1 MAKQRAAT
9 VNVVQDPESPIPF
22 DVMADAIVKLSQLG
36 EAMRSTRLERK
47 VVLLLLH
54 DMTGINIGVIGVILD
69 AIPQLEKL
77 YLKQGP

>member
-1 MAKQRAAT
+1 MAKQPAT
-9 VNVVQDPESPIPF
+9 RVNVVQDPDNPVPF
-22 DVMADAIVKLSQLG
+22 DVMADAIVQLSKLG
-36 EAMRSTRLERK
+36 EAMRNSRLERK

-77 YLKQGP
+77 YLKQAP